1 MNIFHV
7 LISVAFQLILFGL
20 TGNAWYG
27 VGTSLF
33 YLGRELAQAEYR
45 WIENYGGGKRANMP
59 FTGQFDPRVW
69 SFKSLSDMAFP
80 IAATAGLAIAHTLY
94 S

>member
-1 MNIFHV
+1 MNLLHTLAAVALQLLIF
-7 LISVAFQLILFGL
+7 AF

-33 YLGRELAQAEYR
+33 YAGRELAQAEYR
-45 WIENYGGGKRANMP
+45 WVERFGGGKRANMP

-69 SFKSLSDMAFP
+69 TFKSLSDMAFP
-80 IAATAGLAIAHTLY
+80 IAATAGFAAVYALY

>member
-1 MNIFHV
+1 MIHT
-7 LISVAFQLILFGL
+7 LIAVTLQLVLFGL
-20 TGNAWYG
+20 TGNTWYG
-27 VGTSLF
+27 VSTSVF
-33 YLGRELAQAEYR
+33 YAGRELAQAEYR
-45 WIENYGGGKRANMP
+45 WIETYGGGKRANMP